1 MAPKAALAKV
11 SRSKPISI
19 EINTIRNL
27 FDVRRSLN
35 EERVLALAELIQG
48 GVELPPIEV
57 IIDKESFAFVDG
69 RHRAAAH
76 QLLDKTEIMAVVVE
90 RKEPAQMFSQA
101 LLANWGGALPP
112 TVNDIRHTVR
122 RMLEAGTSHATVRKE
137 LSFLPLSQVNKY
149 IDDSKSQMKK
159 VKLRSALEAI
169 ADGLR
174 PAEAA
179 EKFDLDL
186 ESIRAAI
193 SGIKRKFGKGE
204 VGIEAENKVYIKGQ
218 MKSASMGICK
228 RIENLFHYVD
238 AGEVTST
245 TVVKIIDQWEE
256 TLRKTMA
263 RIPDWR
269 QRLDAITHNGLAPKD

>member
-1 MAPKAALAKV
+1 MQKAAVAKA
-11 SRSKPISI
+11 SRSKPIPI
-19 EINTIRNL
+19 EISSIRNL
-27 FDVRRSLN
+27 FDVRRALN
-35 EERVLALAELIQG
+35 EERVLALAELIMG

-57 IIDKESFAFVDG
+57 IIDTDAFAFVDG
-69 RHRAAAH
+69 RHRAAAY
-76 QLLDKTEIMAVVVE
+76 QLLDKPEIMAVVVE

-122 RMLEAGTSHATVRKE
+122 RMLEAGATHVVVRKE
-137 LSFLPLSQVNKY
+137 LSFLPLSQINKY
-149 IDDSKSQMKK
+149 IDDSRSQMKK
-159 VKLRSALEAI
+159 VKLRAALDAI
-169 ADGLR
+169 AEGLR
-174 PAEAA
+174 PLEAA
-179 EKFDLDL
+179 EKFGLDL
-186 ESIRAAI
+186 ESVKAAV
-193 SGIKRKFGKGE
+193 SGRKQKFGKGD

-238 AGEVTST
+238 AGEVSSV

-256 TLRKTMA
+256 TLRKTMG